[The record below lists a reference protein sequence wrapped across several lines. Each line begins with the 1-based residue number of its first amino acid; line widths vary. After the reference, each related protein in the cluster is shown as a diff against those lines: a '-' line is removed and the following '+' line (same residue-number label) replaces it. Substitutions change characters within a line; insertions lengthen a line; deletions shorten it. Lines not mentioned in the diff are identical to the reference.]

1 MTYVTLRHRSSGARA
16 RRTRFRRDLNDFALD
31 ESRALWRDEPPIGRK
46 GALAEDWKRL
56 RAMNRSEA
64 PKASSPDRVT
74 CRIAEL
80 AALLGVSVKT
90 IKRKVADATLQLTQA
105 LGVCRARVQRRVA

>member
-1 MTYVTLRHRSSGARA
+1 MS
-16 RRTRFRRDLNDFALD
+16 ALQ
-31 ESRALWRDEPPIGRK
+31 RDEPPIVRK
-46 GALAEDWKRL
+46 GALGEDWKRL

-90 IKRKVADATLQLTQA
+90 IKRKVADAALQLTQA